1 MGCTTSAVVFD
12 GLRTVLERNCS
23 GYICKEAAEP
33 AGPSE
38 AERALSR
45 RESRIIPTP
54 RILKV
59 KPKVIEPL
67 DYENVLVQRKTQI
80 LSDVLRD
87 MLQFPLEDFEI
98 STLRRHGRTLYP
110 TVPENAEREAQSLFV
125 QECIKTYKSDWHV
138 VNYKYEDYSG
148 DFRQL
153 PNKVPRP
160 EKLAV
165 HVFEVD
171 EDVDKEEDT
180 ASLGSQKG
188 GISKHGWL
196 YKGNM
201 NSAISVTMRSFKRRY
216 FHLTQLGDGSYNLNF
231 YKDEKISKE
240 PKGTIFL
247 DSCMGV
253 VQNNK
258 VRRFAFELKM
268 QDKSTYLLAAESEA
282 EMEDWINMLN
292 KILHSSFEIA
302 MQEKRNGDIHDDDDL
317 GKSDSSSGS
326 LDSFQSTRDI
336 ESRMR
341 SETRLKLFTVDP
353 DTQKL
358 DFSGIEPDVKQFEEK
373 FGKRVLVNCND
384 LSFNLQSCVA
394 ENEEGPTTNVE
405 PFYVTLSLFDIQNG
419 RKISSDFQVD
429 LNHQSVRGMVPSN
442 ASQYVNGGGEARSEG
457 QRFIHGVP
465 ESALLYPKQG
475 VFSVTCPHPDIFLVA
490 RIDKVLQ
497 GGINHCAEP
506 YMKSSD
512 STKMAQK
519 VLKNAKLAC
528 SRLGQYRMPFAWA
541 ARLLFKD
548 ASGTLDKS
556 ARFSALYRQDS
567 NKLSNDDMLKLL
579 ADFRKPEK
587 MAKLPIILGNLDV
600 TIDSVAPDLTNCV
613 TSSYIPVKQFD
624 VSERSRVF
632 FEVEEFVP
640 FIAKCSQPFTIYNN
654 HLYVYPKHLKYDSQK
669 SFAKARNIAVC
680 IEFRD
685 SDDEEAVSLKCIYGR
700 PGGPLFTK
708 NAFTS
713 VLHHQHNPEFYD
725 EFKIELPTQLHEKH
739 HLLFTFYH
747 VSCDSNSK
755 ASTKKKDVVETQV
768 GYAWLPLLKDGRVIM
783 NEHHIPV
790 AANLPAGYL
799 SCQEGASKHLS
810 PEVKWVD
817 GGKHLFKVS
826 THLVSTV
833 YTQDQHLHNFFHHCQ
848 SVASAAQGPGGE
860 LVKYLKSLHAMES
873 HVMIKFLPTILNQ
886 LFRVLTSA
894 TQEDVAVN
902 VTRVMIHVVAQC
914 HEEGLEH
921 YLRSYVKFVF
931 RTESY
936 TSSTTRTVHEEL
948 AKAMTVILKPST
960 DFLTSNKL
968 LKYSWYFFEAL
979 VKSMAQYLIESCKV
993 RLSRNQRFSASFHHT
1008 VETLVNMMM
1017 PHITQKYKDNLDA
1030 ARNANHSLA
1039 VFIKRC
1045 FNLMDRGFVFKQIN
1059 NYINGFMPGDPKTLF
1074 EFKFEFLRVVCNH
1087 EHYVPLN
1094 LPMPFG
1100 KGRILRF
1107 QDETVESDDTPVD
1120 LQMDYSL
1127 TEDFCRNHFL
1137 VGLLLRE
1144 VSTALQEFREIRQI
1158 AIQVL
1163 KCLMI
1168 KHTFDDRYSSKSQQ
1182 ARLATL
1188 YFPLFG
1194 LLQENVN
1201 RLNVKEVSPF
1211 PVNHSNNNGR
1221 DDSLLSNALMTPPRS
1236 STFLDTSL
1244 HKDVF
1249 GAISGTTS
1257 PHAVSTPNVNSMR
1270 HTDSRGSLISTE
1282 SVNSLHERN
1291 HDKTN
1296 SLDKNQPAST
1306 LGSTLMRCDKLDQA
1320 EIKSLL
1326 MCFLHVLKS
1335 MSEDALFTYWNK
1347 ASSAELMDFFILIE
1361 VCLHQFRYMGKRYIA
1376 SVRKISSILGISVE
1390 HAYSHSDADVL
1401 NQSLLEANIAT
1412 EVCLTVL
1419 DTLSIFIMGFK
1430 TQLCS
1435 DHGHS
1440 PLMKKVFEVHLCFLR
1455 INQSETALK
1464 QVFTSLRTFIY
1475 KFPCT
1480 FFEGRADMCAAFC
1493 YEILK
1498 CCNSKLSSI
1507 RSDAAHLLYFLMK
1520 SNFDYTGRKSFVR
1533 THLQVVIAVSQLIA
1547 DVIGIG
1553 STRFQH
1559 SLSIINNCAN
1569 SDRTI
1574 KHTAFPSDVKD
1585 LTKRIR
1591 TVLMATAQMKEH
1603 ERDPEMLVDLQYSL
1617 AKSYASTPELRKTWL
1632 DSMARIH
1639 VKNGDLS
1646 EAAMCYVHVAALV
1659 AEYLR
1664 RKGASVVSD
1673 ENAFDPVL
1681 LFAIRKI
1688 LLVLT
1693 SLLLSY
1699 VGMFKQGCSAFRVV
1713 TPNIDEEAA
1722 MMEDVGMQDVHFN
1735 EDVLMEL
1742 LEECADGLWKAER
1755 YELISDIYK
1764 LIIPIYEKRRDFEKL
1779 AHLYDTLHRAYSK
1792 VTEVMHT
1799 GKRLLGTYFRV
1810 AFFGQGFFED
1820 EDGKEYIYK
1829 EPKFTPLSEI
1839 SQRLLKLYSDKFGQE
1854 NVKMIQ
1860 DSGRINPKDLDSKY
1874 AYIQVTHVTP
1884 YLDEKELADRKTEFE
1899 KSHNIRRFVFE
1910 MPFTI
1915 SGKKQGGVEEQ
1926 CKRRTILTTTH
1937 CFPYVK
1943 KRIAVMYQHH
1953 TDLSPIEVA
1962 IDEMSKKVAE
1972 INQLCSSSDVD
1983 MIRLQLKLQGS
1994 ISVQVN
2000 AGPLA
2005 YARAFLDDSSAK
2017 KYPDNKVKQLKEV
2030 FRHFVEACGHGL
2042 GINERLIKEDQQ
2054 EYHDEMKANYR
2065 DLTRELSII
2074 MHEQIIPVDDG
2085 MKSVLP
2091 DSLHIFNAI
2100 SGTPTSVT
2108 IQGIPHSA
2116 SVI

>member
-1 MGCTTSAVVFD
+1 MAFKFTR
-12 GLRTVLERNCS
+12 GLGKPGT
-23 GYICKEAAEP
+23 AAELRQSV
-33 AGPSE
+33 SE
-38 AERALSR
+38 VVRTSVL
-45 RESRIIPTP
+45 I
-54 RILKV
+54 V

-80 LSDVLRD
+80 LSDVLRE
-87 MLQFPLEDFEI
+87 MLQFPLEDFEVSLAPVLCI
-98 STLRRHGRTLYP
+98 SAGQ
-110 TVPENAEREAQSLFV
+110 N
-125 QECIKTYKSDWHV
+125 CIKTYKSDWHV

-153 PNKVPRP
+153 PNAHIF
-160 EKLAV
+160 LI
-165 HVFEVD
+165 FNLCFLQ
-171 EDVDKEEDT
+171 DT

-268 QDKSTYLLAAESEA
+268 QDKSTYLLASDSEA
-282 EMEDWINMLN
+282 EMEDWINTLN

-302 MQEKRNGDIHDDDDL
+302 MQEKRNGDIHDDCL
-317 GKSDSSSGS
+317 PSP
-326 LDSFQSTRDI
+326 QS
-336 ESRMR
+336 
-341 SETRLKLFTVDP
+341 
-353 DTQKL
+353 KL
-358 DFSGIEPDVKQFEEK
+358 DLSGIEPDVKQFEEK

-419 RKISSDFQVD
+419 RKISSDFHVD
-429 LNHQSVRGMVPSN
+429 LNHPSVRGMVSKHT
-442 ASQYVNGGGEARSEG
+442 SQYMNGGGDAHPEG
-457 QRFIHGVP
+457 QR
-465 ESALLYPKQG
+465 LG

-490 RIDKVLQ
+490 RVEKVLQ
-497 GGINHCAEP
+497 GGINHCAEA

-512 STKMAQK
+512 STKVAQK
-519 VLKNAKLAC
+519 VLKNAKWAC

-541 ARLLFKD
+541 ARPLFKD

-587 MAKLPIILGNLDV
+587 MAKLPVILGNLDV
-600 TIDSVAPDLTNCV
+600 IIDNVAPDLTNCV

-624 VSERSRVF
+624 VNEKSSIF

-640 FIAKCSQPFTIYNN
+640 CIAKCSQPFTIYNN

-680 IEFRD
+680 IEFKD

-708 NAFTS
+708 NAFAA

-747 VSCDSNSK
+747 VSCESNSK
-755 ASTKKKDVVETQV
+755 ASTKKRDLVETQV
-768 GYAWLPLLKDGRVIM
+768 GFAWLPLLKDGRVIM
-783 NEHHIPV
+783 NEMQIPV

-799 SCQEGASKHLS
+799 SCQEGAI
-810 PEVKWVD
+810 KWVD
-817 GGKHLFKVS
+817 GGKPLFKVS
-826 THLVSTV
+826 SHLVSTV

-848 SVASAAQGPGGE
+848 IIASEPQMSGGE

-873 HVMIKFLPTILNQ
+873 HVMIKFLPTTLNQ

-902 VTRVMIHVVAQC
+902 VTRVMIHIVAQC

-921 YLRSYVKFVF
+921 YLRSYVKYVF
-931 RTESY
+931 KTEPY
-936 TSSTTRTVHEEL
+936 TSSSSRSVHEEL
-948 AKAMTVILKPST
+948 AKAMTAILKPST

-979 VKSMAQYLIESCKV
+979 VKSMAQHLIENCKV
-993 RLSRNQRFSASFHHT
+993 KLSRNQRFSAAFHHT

-1045 FNLMDRGFVFKQIN
+1045 FNLMDRGFIFKQIN
-1059 NYINGFMPGDPKTLF
+1059 NYINCFMPGDPKTLF
-1074 EFKFEFLRVVCNH
+1074 EFRFEFLRVVCNH

-1107 QDETVESDDTPVD
+1107 QD
-1120 LQMDYSL
+1120 LQLDYSL
-1127 TEDFCRNHFL
+1127 TDDFCKNHFL

-1144 VSTALQEFREIRQI
+1144 VGAALQEFREVRQI
-1158 AIQVL
+1158 SIQVL
-1163 KCLMI
+1163 KSLMI
-1168 KHTFDDRYSSKSQQ
+1168 KHTFDDRYTSKSQQ
-1182 ARLATL
+1182 ARMATL
-1188 YFPLFG
+1188 YLPLFG
-1194 LLQENVN
+1194 LLTENVN
-1201 RLNVKEVSPF
+1201 RLNVKEVAPF
-1211 PVNHSNNNGR
+1211 PINHSNNVREPPSGYFLKYLPYTLQQWWMILN
-1221 DDSLLSNALMTPPRS
+1221 LLYFIFQPEPLFKSCICFS
-1236 STFLDTSL
+1236 
-1244 HKDVF
+1244 
-1249 GAISGTTS
+1249 
-1257 PHAVSTPNVNSMR
+1257 
-1270 HTDSRGSLISTE
+1270 
-1282 SVNSLHERN
+1282 
-1291 HDKTN
+1291 
-1296 SLDKNQPAST
+1296 NQPAST
-1306 LGSTLMRCDKLDQA
+1306 LGSTLLRCDKLDQA

-1347 ASSAELMDFFILIE
+1347 ASSAAIHL
-1361 VCLHQFRYMGKRYIA
+1361 
-1376 SVRKISSILGISVE
+1376 
-1390 HAYSHSDADVL
+1390 
-1401 NQSLLEANIAT
+1401 
-1412 EVCLTVL
+1412 
-1419 DTLSIFIMGFK
+1419 TLSCFLIRNQDGAGPVAHERKSQTLPVSRNRAGMMHARLQQLSSLDNSHTFNHSKCPMLYSSSNVLSQRSLYMPSASSC

-1464 QVFTSLRTFIY
+1464 QVFATLRTFIY
-1475 KFPCT
+1475 KVPC
-1480 FFEGRADMCAAFC
+1480 RYVCCFC

-1553 STRFQH
+1553 STRFQQ

-1569 SDRTI
+1569 SDKTI
-1574 KHTAFPSDVKD
+1574 KNTAFPSDVKD

-1646 EAAMCYVHVAALV
+1646 E
-1659 AEYLR
+1659 
-1664 RKGASVVSD
+1664 
-1673 ENAFDPVL
+1673 
-1681 LFAIRKI
+1681 
-1688 LLVLT
+1688 
-1693 SLLLSY
+1693 
-1699 VGMFKQGCSAFRVV
+1699 GCSAFRVV

-1735 EDVLMEL
+1735 EVCITL

-1792 VTEVMHT
+1792 VTEVMHS

-1829 EPKFTPLSEI
+1829 EPKFTPLSEV

-1884 YLDEKELADRKTEFE
+1884 YLEEKELVDRKTDFE

-1972 INQLCSSSDVD
+1972 IKQLCSSSEVD

-2017 KYPDNKVKQLKEV
+2017 RYPDNKVKQLKEV

-2065 DLTRELSII
+2065 DLARELSII
-2074 MHEQIIPVDDG
+2074 MHEHISPVEDG

-2100 SGTPTSVT
+2100 SGTPTTAT
-2108 IQGIPHSA
+2108 IQGIPSSS
-2116 SVI
+2116 SVV